1 MSLHENTIRTINDG
15 CLSQGPAPL
24 PVMPSTV
31 GSSPRTP
38 GTPASRTHGL
48 GRSFTSL
55 SCITWLPNNPLA
67 HVPGAA
73 QQWAVFFPWI
83 LSA

>member
-15 CLSQGPAPL
+15 CLSQRLALL
-24 PVMPSTV
+24 PVMPSTA
-31 GSSPRTP
+31 GSSTRTP
-38 GTPASRTHGL
+38 GTPASRTRGL